1 MDVECCGVRGEG
13 AGKEIDIQPL
23 HQGII
28 YILELAP
35 IQGLI
40 ILVAIVT
47 EQSQEHRL
55 TPHSQSSHGRTQAG
69 GSQVGYG
76 GVCALAER

>member
-13 AGKEIDIQPL
+13 VGKEIDIQPL
-23 HQGII
+23 HQGIT

-40 ILVAIVT
+40 ILVTIVT
-47 EQSQEHRL
+47 EQS
-55 TPHSQSSHGRTQAG
+55 
-69 GSQVGYG
+69 
-76 GVCALAER
+76 